1 MGNLP
6 NSIDEL
12 HLDYNFNQPLTNL
25 PNSIKIISFNENSKY
40 NQPLTNLPHFLEK
53 LYLPIEY
60 NKEIKNINPKCIV
73 MIQKITHK

>member
-25 PNSIKIISFNENSKY
+25 PNSIKIISFDPDSKY
-40 NQPLTNLPHFLEK
+40 NQPLTNLPYFLEK
-53 LYLPIEY
+53 LYLPDKY
-60 NKEIKNINPKCIV
+60 NKKIKNINSQCVIL
-73 MIQKITHK
+73 IHKN